1 MTRDPKVFAGASSSS
16 LPELLKSVSE
26 DIKPVE
32 GGPVTFINV
41 FEVPVEQIDTFIAHW
56 RELAK
61 IMSTAPGFCDTRL
74 HRALSSQ
81 TRFQIVNVAHWDS
94 RQAWEAA
101 TANPDFQERL
111 RALAEDTEVQF
122 SANPALYEIVVANGD
137 HEQEA

>member
-1 MTRDPKVFAGASSSS
+1 MTRDLKVPGATSISSA
-16 LPELLKSVSE
+16 SE
-26 DIKPVE
+26 DIKPLE

-61 IMSTAPGFCDTRL
+61 IMRTAPGFCDTRL

-81 TRFQIVNVAHWDS
+81 NRFQIVNVAHWES
-94 RQAWEAA
+94 PQAWEAA
-101 TANPDFQERL
+101 TANPEFQERL
-111 RALAEDTEVQF
+111 GALAEGTEVQF
-122 SANPALYEIVVANGD
+122 SANPALYEVVVAYDD

>member
-1 MTRDPKVFAGASSSS
+1 MTRDLELPGPTSITSSGD
-16 LPELLKSVSE
+16 

-32 GGPVTFINV
+32 GGPVTFINI

-61 IMSTAPGFCDTRL
+61 IMRTAPGFYDTRL

-101 TANPDFQERL
+101 TANQEFQERL
-111 RALAEDTEVQF
+111 GALADDAEVQF
-122 SANPALYEIVVANGD
+122 SANPALYEVVVTYGD
-137 HEQEA
+137 HEQA

>member
-1 MTRDPKVFAGASSSS
+1 MSRDPKLAGASTISSA
-16 LPELLKSVSE
+16 SE
-26 DIKPVE
+26 AITPLE

-56 RELAK
+56 LELAK

-122 SANPALYEIVVANGD
+122 SANPALYEIVVAYGD